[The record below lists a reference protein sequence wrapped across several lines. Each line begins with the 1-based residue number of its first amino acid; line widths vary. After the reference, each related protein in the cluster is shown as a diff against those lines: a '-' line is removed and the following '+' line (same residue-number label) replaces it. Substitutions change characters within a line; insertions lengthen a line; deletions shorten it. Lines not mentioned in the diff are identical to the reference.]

1 MRVILDANFLMDLIR
16 FKIPLEE
23 VYELVGYEAKLFT
36 LTSVLSE
43 LEKIARKKG
52 RDAKYAKV
60 SLKLIELKKI
70 EVLNLNKKTDEALLS
85 LADEKTIIAT
95 NDKNLRKKLREKGF
109 KTIYVRAKK
118 RLCLS

>member
-1 MRVILDANFLMDLIR
+1 
-16 FKIPLEE
+16 
-23 VYELVGYEAKLFT
+23 
-36 LTSVLSE
+36 
-43 LEKIARKKG
+43 
-52 RDAKYAKV
+52 
-60 SLKLIELKKI
+60 LKKI
-70 EVLNLNKKTDEALLS
+70 EVLNLNKKTDEALFS

>member
-16 FKIPLEE
+16 FKISLEE

-36 LTSVLSE
+36 LNSVLSE
-43 LEKIARKKG
+43 LEKIARKKS

-70 EVLNLNKKTDEALLS
+70 EVLNLNKKTDEALFS